1 MIILNR
7 VFSGGY
13 LNENLGHEVINFFKD
28 DNGEHYIYVTP
39 YGKVKYKEN
48 NKYTDVVLMRSM
60 GQGYYEI
67 LGWASDLECL
77 ISDEFR
83 KKPINM
89 KNPINELLKTEQNHQ
104 IDMIKNQ
111 NIKYNGIL
119 LHDLFNKQ
127 ENSVYFT
134 FKAGKFRK
142 PKMKI
147 YIKDNKLNEN
157 GDRFENTIYVNFT
170 AGQYLCNYLEN
181 EEEIEKLK
189 TFLKNDDFW
198 ENDGVEQVTTEL
210 LEKSAEKTHLLEML
224 GKEYDELA
232 YSNWISYV
240 LNNDNALLSAF
251 LSEYAKGFGMN
262 AKETF
267 VHREYT
273 SKTKEKNIN
282 IGRIDLYISDRKSS
296 IIIENKVKS
305 GINGIKYIKEM
316 DNEINQLDNYK
327 NIEKIESLKNAN
339 YYLLVPNHH
348 DILNNPTEVT
358 NKGYKI
364 ITYKELY
371 NFFEKHNSKLE
382 LYDDFKKALSFHST
396 SQQNRTYEIAIK
408 RLKNI
413 IEKAKYKTDNK

>member
-7 VFSGGY
+7 VFGGGY
-13 LNENLGHEVINFFKD
+13 LANNLGHEVINFFKA

-48 NKYTDVVLMRSM
+48 DKYTDIVLMRSM
-60 GQGYYEI
+60 GQGYYEV

-119 LHDLFNKQ
+119 LHNLFSQQ

-157 GDRFENTIYVNFT
+157 QDRFENTICVDFIV
-170 AGQYLCNYLEN
+170 GQYLCNYLEN
-181 EEEIEKLK
+181 EKEIEKLRK
-189 TFLKNDDFW
+189 FLSNNNFW
-198 ENDGVEQVTTEL
+198 ENGDEVKQATTEL
-210 LEKSAEKTHLLEML
+210 LEKCIEKTHLLEML
-224 GKEYDELA
+224 GKEYDELT

-240 LNNDNALLSAF
+240 LNNDNALLDAF
-251 LSEYAKGFGMN
+251 LLEYAKGFEMN
-262 AKETF
+262 AKETS
-267 VHREYT
+267 VHREY
-273 SKTKEKNIN
+273 SPKTKEKKIN
-282 IGRIDLYISDRKSS
+282 IGRIDLYISDGKSS
-296 IIIENKVKS
+296 IVIENKVKS
-305 GINGIKYIKEM
+305 GINGVKYIKEM
-316 DNEINQLDNYK
+316 DDEINQLDNYK
-327 NIEKIESLKNAN
+327 KIKDIEGLKNIN

-348 DILNNPTEVT
+348 DIVNNPKRVID
-358 NKGYKI
+358 KGYEI
-364 ITYKELY
+364 ITYEELY
-371 NFFEKHNSKLE
+371 EFFKKHNSKLE
-382 LYDDFKKALSFHST
+382 LYDDFKKALFFHST
-396 SQQNRTYEIAIK
+396 SQQNRAYEIAIK
-408 RLKNI
+408 RLKHI
-413 IEKAKYKTDNK
+413 INTAE